1 MNSNERCHTHKAA
14 LWAPFLPMR
23 LRVNKMQ
30 MKLLLNPGTCW
41 SFSWLLQWTQP
52 VLKWVKDIQ
61 GSTYMVDPLVI
72 VDPVWQDDV
81 RSGHES
87 QKNGCKGGQSII
99 QSLCQ
104 S

>member
-1 MNSNERCHTHKAA
+1 M
-14 LWAPFLPMR
+14 
-23 LRVNKMQ
+23 
-30 MKLLLNPGTCW
+30 
-41 SFSWLLQWTQP
+41 
-52 VLKWVKDIQ
+52 LKWVKDIQ